1 MIRHTLNLPIP
12 QRGWHR
18 ARRVGRWSK
27 TIVVIGAISFLCV
40 GTPELLAQTHSP
52 ATPVHAVDSLLA
64 SLLPPRLRT
73 AVLAASRELSLRRAE
88 ITAAEARRDASGF
101 ASPGLLVSEVDDARN
116 GRLDRGSV
124 RVEISRAFLSS
135 ARTQGERAVGDMEV
149 QAARVS
155 LGATERRVLA
165 EATRALYTAV
175 GWRAIVRRLAAQD
188 SLLASAEASVR
199 ARLSV
204 GEARYVDVLRLR
216 TERLRVNGD
225 RVAAESE
232 IEVAAVTL
240 VGLIGGDSAA
250 AGIAAASFDS
260 LDRGEGLGAL
270 LTVAARLP
278 EAPSVES
285 LVATAADVRLADA
298 RIALTA
304 AQRQLL
310 LAEQRP
316 SFAGSLGL
324 QRIGQDSNS
333 PPGLGPV
340 LSVGMTLPFT
350 AGRANRASLEA
361 ADRRTAVALAE
372 RSAASVAVRA
382 ALGVARARYEAAR
395 RRATSYDAALLRA
408 AREERESAL
417 AAYRITDISLLDLLD
432 FERALTRVEIERA
445 RASIDALASLAELL
459 SGAPSSAMMSP
470 STAGSGAD
478 RGRDDR

>member
-1 MIRHTLNLPIP
+1 MVL
-12 QRGWHR
+12 
-18 ARRVGRWSK
+18 
-27 TIVVIGAISFLCV
+27 GAVSLTCV
-40 GTPELLAQTHSP
+40 GTPALFAQTHSP
-52 ATPVHAVDSLLA
+52 ATPAQAVDSLLA
-64 SLLPPRLRT
+64 SLLPPPLRT
-73 AVLAASRELSLRRAE
+73 ALIAASPELSLRRAE
-88 ITAAEARRDASGF
+88 ITAAEARRDARGF
-101 ASPGLLVSEVDDARN
+101 APPGLLGAEVDDARN

-124 RVEISRAFLSS
+124 RVEVSRAFLSS
-135 ARTQGERAVGDMEV
+135 ARRQGERAVGDIEV
-149 QAARVS
+149 QAARVA
-155 LGATERRVLA
+155 LGATERRILA
-165 EATRALYTAV
+165 EAARVLYTAV

-225 RVAAESE
+225 RVAAENE

-240 VGLIGGDSAA
+240 VALVGGDAAA

-260 LDRGEGLGAL
+260 LDRVEGLGAL

-285 LVATAADVRLADA
+285 LVATAADVLLADA
-298 RIALTA
+298 RIAQTA
-304 AQRQLL
+304 ARRQLL

-324 QRIGQDSNS
+324 QRIGQDSDS
-333 PPGLGPV
+333 SPGLGPV
-340 LSVGMTLPFT
+340 LSVGVTLPFT

-361 ADRRTAVALAE
+361 ADRQTAVALAE